1 MKKVVLAKALTR
13 DTLARMVAD
22 ETSLFSRGSFD
33 DRVYVLFGDRLKED
47 ANLISK
53 VLTANK
59 CEVDQDARTSF
70 MVPRIVKHK
79 VSLKSTIQQIHISI

>member
-13 DTLARMVAD
+13 DTLARMVTD

-59 CEVDQDARTSF
+59 CELDRDARTSF
-70 MVPRIVKHK
+70 IVARIVKEMIGQGTDQNAHF
-79 VSLKSTIQQIHISI
+79 